1 MIPFKHTDERV
12 WNAIHQIESAQREA
26 QVCEVVVGPEI
37 YVEMKIGRITSLTYF
52 RGEDFLFGVPVSLDP
67 SLRRGEIVLRH
78 EVRI

>member
-1 MIPFKHTDERV
+1 M
-12 WNAIHQIESAQREA
+12 
-26 QVCEVVVGPEI
+26 GPEI
-37 YVEMKIGRITSLTYF
+37 YVEMKIGHITSLTYF